1 MKNDLGLLNGA
12 HQNSTK
18 NFAILFSKNSWT
30 KKKSLFFSLLK
41 KLFLR
46 VTRVCVWERERQSE
60 RKSGREREA

>member
-30 KKKSLFFSLLK
+30 KKKSLFFSSEEVILESDAC
-41 KLFLR
+41 
-46 VTRVCVWERERQSE
+46 VCERERKTEWEEE
-60 RKSGREREA
+60 R